1 MKNDKITK
9 KDNYNYLRNMIEHME
24 FTDEADIKQRL
35 LDFLDRELA
44 LLDMRSEKSKRY
56 QKKHNAIEDQISNSM
71 MNLFADETV
80 GPLTIN
86 EICDKIKDVDITPQ
100 KVIYRVGKMVKEGT
114 LSKNKISIKT
124 DSGTRNIYT
133 YFIQRGEE

>member
-44 LLDMRSEKSKRY
+44 LLDMRSEKSKQY
-56 QKKHNAIEDQISNSM
+56 QKKHNAMEDQISNSM

-80 GPLTIN
+80 GPLTIS

-133 YFIQRGEE
+133 YFIQRGEK